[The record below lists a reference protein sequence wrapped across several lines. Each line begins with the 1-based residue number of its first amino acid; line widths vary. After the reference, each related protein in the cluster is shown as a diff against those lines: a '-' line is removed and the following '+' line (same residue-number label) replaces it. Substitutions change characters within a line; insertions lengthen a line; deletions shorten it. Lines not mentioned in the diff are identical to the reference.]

1 MSLACKRYLYRWL
14 LPFLLFSLVPTWSV
28 CADSPSV
35 AGFLAG
41 PPVTAGIAG
50 TNSEKSRLAA
60 ATQAAVQAPSAQGR
74 PDSARGVLERSFG
87 LIGSTFETTLHHED
101 LSRSLEA
108 MSRRLDAFF
117 GSERFYEESSGTD
130 SYGSVTLSTALER
143 GGDFSFDARFRLRLD
158 LPRTEQRLKIRFE
171 LEDEEFDGDEVDFYS
186 LADRDSDEKQLR
198 ASLRFI
204 FQETRNWSVSLSP
217 GLKVRELDP
226 YIKLRLRRSF
236 GLYNWQGR
244 FVQMFEWFDS
254 HGYGSKST
262 LSFDRK
268 LDDKSLLRLISQAY
282 RNEGEYVH
290 SDFKVSQRIRLL
302 HALKPRLG
310 LAAEV
315 GVIGYTQPSW
325 HHDRYFFN
333 IRLRRDVHKG
343 YVFFE
348 IRPQVDFDHE
358 RDFKPEFSVMLSL
371 EVLYGADYYR
381 R

>member
-1 MSLACKRYLYRWL
+1 MSLACKLYLHRWL
-14 LPFLLFSLVPTWSV
+14 FPFLLFTVVPTWSA

-35 AGFLAG
+35 VGPFAG
-41 PPVTAGIAG
+41 PPATTGIDG
-50 TNSEKSRLAA
+50 TNSVKSLAA
-60 ATQAAVQAPSAQGR
+60 AVAPSTVGPPPAQGR
-74 PDSARGVLERSFG
+74 SESDPGFLERSFG
-87 LIGSTFETTLHHED
+87 LIGTTFETTLHHED
-101 LSRSLEA
+101 LSLSLET

-117 GSERFYEESSGTD
+117 GSDRLYEETIGTD

-143 GGDFSFDARFRLRLD
+143 GGGLSFDTRFRLRLD

-171 LEDEEFDGDEVDFYS
+171 LEDDEFDEDEIGFYPP
-186 LADRDSDEKQLR
+186 DDTDSDEKSLS

-204 FQETRNWSVSLSP
+204 FQETQNWNVSLSP

-236 GLYNWQGR
+236 GLYNWHGR

-262 LSFDRK
+262 LSFDRR

-290 SDFKVSQRIRLL
+290 NDFKVSQRIRLL
-302 HALKPRLG
+302 HALKPHLG
-310 LAAEV
+310 VSTEA
-315 GVIGYTQPSW
+315 GVIGYTRPNW
-325 HHDRYFFN
+325 HHDRYFCN
-333 IRLRRDVHKG
+333 IRLRRDIHEG

-348 IRPQVDFDHE
+348 IRPQVEFDRE
-358 RDFKPEFSVMLSL
+358 RDFKPECSITLSL